1 MIAAWGRRA
10 LPVALTLATVAVAAV
25 LCHAMWHRY
34 VDAPWTRD
42 GTVRAYVV
50 TVAPEVAGRVVE
62 LPVADNEYVHKGQ
75 LLMVVEPTDY
85 RIAVA
90 RSAAALAQA
99 RLDAMN
105 LVLES
110 QRRARLARLDAV
122 AQEQAQNYDINARV
136 AQARVV
142 QAEAVLRQAR
152 VNLERTRIRSPVNG
166 WVTNLTVRRDDF
178 VTVGRSEVS
187 VVDADSFW
195 VDAYFEETKL
205 ASICEGEEAR
215 MQLMGYP
222 ESLDGSV
229 DSVARGITVANAQP
243 NQEGLANVNPIYT
256 WVRLAQRVPVRIR
269 IDKVPDGVRLVAGM
283 TATVQVLASS
293 SQGCRE
299 RASRDRLSGVSA
311 HDRGAR
317 RPELPR
323 SAERTP
329 ARNDSD
335 RRSRSAARSDS
346 VFPATAG

>member
-90 RSAAALAQA
+90 RGAAALAQA

-105 LVLES
+105 LLLES
-110 QRRARLARLDAV
+110 QRRMRLAKLDAV
-122 AQEQAQNYDINARV
+122 AGEQAQNYDINARV
-136 AQARVV
+136 AHARVL
-142 QAEAVLRQAR
+142 QAEAELQQAR
-152 VNLERTRIRSPVNG
+152 VNLQRTRIRSPVNG
-166 WVTNLTVRRDDF
+166 WVTNLSARRDDF
-178 VTVGRSEVS
+178 VSVGQSEVS
-187 VVDADSFW
+187 LVDADSFW

-205 ASICEGEEAR
+205 GSICEGDKAR

-222 ESLDGSV
+222 ASLDGHV

-243 NQEGLANVNPIYT
+243 NQQGLADVNPIYT
-256 WVRLAQRVPVRIR
+256 WVRLAQRVPVRIE
-269 IDKVPDGVRLVAGM
+269 IDSVPAGVRLVAGL
-283 TATVQVLASS
+283 TATVQIIPSAPR
-293 SQGCRE
+293 GC
-299 RASRDRLSGVSA
+299 GVSG
-311 HDRGAR
+311 D
-317 RPELPR
+317 P
-323 SAERTP
+323 
-329 ARNDSD
+329 
-335 RRSRSAARSDS
+335 
-346 VFPATAG
+346 